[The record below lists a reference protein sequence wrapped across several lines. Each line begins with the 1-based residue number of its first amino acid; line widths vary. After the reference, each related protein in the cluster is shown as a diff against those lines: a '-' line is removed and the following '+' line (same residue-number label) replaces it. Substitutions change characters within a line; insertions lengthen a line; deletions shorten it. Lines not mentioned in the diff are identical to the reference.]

1 MSSYKVL
8 ALISG
13 GKDSCYSMIQCVSAG
28 HQIVG
33 LANLRPNDEEGKDNE
48 IPGLRSSLAE
58 NMSVFV
64 KYEGILLLA
73 RRILVVRIHIFKC
86 DIITN

>member
-58 NMSVFV
+58 KNMSVFA
-64 KYEGILLLA
+64 L
-73 RRILVVRIHIFKC
+73 
-86 DIITN
+86 